1 MSTMLKP
8 RPYQV
13 EALTAVKEAWT
24 RQIPRQRKP
33 SELGHPAVVLPT
45 GMGKTVI
52 FAHLVAEIVASGG
65 TPLVLVHRD
74 ELADQAYRKIRQVA
88 PHLTVGIVK
97 AGTNHTDRQAIVGSV
112 QTLARERRRDQLPAV
127 THIIVDECHHAAARS
142 YLDILGHF
150 PNAQVVGFTAT
161 MVRGDR
167 KGLGDVW
174 SEVVYSKDLLYG
186 IRNGYLTDVIG
197 KTVVVPDLD
206 MSRIKTSHGDFQ
218 DSALAMALEE
228 SEAGK
233 FIAQA
238 YLEHCPGESGILFAP
253 NVETAHMFSDD
264 LNAAGITAEVVT
276 GETPKEARLAIYAR
290 CESGQTKILSNCMVA
305 TEGFDM
311 PRMKVAIIARPTSS
325 VGLYVQMVGR
335 VLRPYP
341 GKGVALVLDVVGV
354 ASKLALASVIDLSPT
369 KAKPRD
375 GETLSDAA
383 ERLGAEEKD
392 KPIGRSTA
400 DLSLTDI
407 DLFHRA
413 PTVWLQSDHGVWF
426 IPTMDVYYVL
436 WPLGPG
442 DAWTVNAMG
451 VRNGGR
457 KRLMGDLSL
466 ESAMAWAQQFVEEA
480 ESKGLVTSVGSKSAS
495 WRKKGGPP
503 SQAQLQHAHGLGI
516 DTTGMSK
523 TQVADAITV
532 RKMSDMLPMP
542 YPNFAPPVPEF
553 DPTKCRCNT
562 VKNPPCSYCEG

>member
-1 MSTMLKP
+1 MLKP

-13 EALTAVKEAWT
+13 EALAAVKEAWT
-24 RQIPRQRKP
+24 RQIPRQRRP
-33 SELGHPAVVLPT
+33 EPGGHPAVVLPT

-52 FAHLVAEIVASGG
+52 FAHLVADIVAAGG
-65 TPLVLVHRD
+65 WPLVLVHRD
-74 ELADQAYRKIRQVA
+74 ELADQAYRKIKQVA
-88 PHLTVGIVK
+88 PHLSVGIVK
-97 AGTNHTDRQAIVGSV
+97 ADKRQVDRQVIVGSV
-112 QTLARERRRDQLPAV
+112 QTLARERRRAELPKI
-127 THIIVDECHHAAARS
+127 THIIVDECHHAAAKS
-142 YLDILGHF
+142 YLDILAHF
-150 PNAQVVGFTAT
+150 PDAQAVGFTAT

-186 IRNGYLTDVIG
+186 IRNGFLVDVTG

-206 MSRIKTSHGDFQ
+206 MSKIKTSHGDYQ
-218 DSALAMALEE
+218 EEAMALALEE
-228 SEAGK
+228 AEAGQ
-233 FIAQA
+233 FIAKA
-238 YLEHCPGESGILFAP
+238 YLEHCPGESGIMFAP
-253 NVETAHMFSDD
+253 NVATAHSFAYD
-264 LNAAGITAEVVT
+264 LNAAGILTEVVT
-276 GETPKEARLAIYAR
+276 GETPKEERLAIYAR

-369 KAKPRD
+369 KAKPQD
-375 GETLSDAA
+375 GETLIDA
-383 ERLGAEEKD
+383 EDRMMAEEKER
-392 KPIGRSTA
+392 PIGRSTA
-400 DLSLTDI
+400 DLSLADI

-413 PTVWLQSDHGVWF
+413 PTVWLQSEHGVWF

-442 DAWTVNAMG
+442 DQWTVNAMG

-466 ESAMAWAQQFVEEA
+466 ESAMAWAQQMVEEA
-480 ESKGLVTSVGSKSAS
+480 EASFGSVKVGSKTAS
-495 WRKKGGPP
+495 WRKRGGPA
-503 SQAQLQHAHGLGI
+503 SQAQVQHAHGLGI

-523 TQVADAITV
+523 TQVADAISI
-532 RKMSDMLPMP
+532 RKASDMLPMA
-542 YPNFAPPVPEF
+542 YPVFAP
-553 DPTKCRCNT
+553 
-562 VKNPPCSYCEG
+562 